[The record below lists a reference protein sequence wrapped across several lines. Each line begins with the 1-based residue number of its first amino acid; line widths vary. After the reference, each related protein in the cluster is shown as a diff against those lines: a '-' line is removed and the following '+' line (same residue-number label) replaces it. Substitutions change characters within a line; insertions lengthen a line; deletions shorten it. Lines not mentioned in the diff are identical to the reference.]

1 MRKITVLIM
10 LVIILLCSCIP
21 AKIGD
26 KKEPHKQETHG
37 IAYFEIV
44 SVLKLGKDEQGKS
57 FIFTLKNQN
66 ERPEILKFSSS
77 LEYDYKIMNQS
88 GQVLKQRSKNVV
100 STPRL
105 KTITLKQGEELVYK
119 EDYYKLVDGLPKGSY
134 TVEFQSTA
142 KGKKID
148 SVLDFEIK

>member
-1 MRKITVLIM
+1 MRKITAPIM
-10 LVIILLCSCIP
+10 LVIMLLCSCTP

-26 KKEPHKQETHG
+26 KKETHQQATHG
-37 IAYFEIV
+37 IAYFGIV
-44 SVLKLGKDEQGKS
+44 PTLKLVEDGQGKN

-66 ERPEILKFSSS
+66 DRPETLKFSSS
-77 LEYDYKIMNQS
+77 LVYDYKIINQA
-88 GQVLKQRSKNVV
+88 GEVLKQRSKNIV
-100 STPRL
+100 STPSL

-134 TVEFQSTA
+134 TIEFQSTA
-142 KGKKID
+142 KGKKIN